1 MWSEKYKPRKLA
13 MMVGN
18 EASRLRFYRWLKDW
32 KPKTKPVMLIGS
44 PGTGKTTIVH
54 LVAEELGY
62 TLVELNASD
71 FRSKSVLE
79 GKLGPVMTNT
89 TLMDVKLLIFFD
101 EADGIESR
109 EDYGAVDFIT
119 ELLQK
124 VKHPIVMAANAG
136 DASAVEKL
144 AKKSEVIQFARVSA
158 RSLEL
163 YARRI
168 LDQEEIEKNP
178 AVLSEAVSKS
188 RGDVRAMI
196 NNLQE
201 ISTSKTPH
209 TLTSRDEYLSI
220 QETITRLSQAKSLQE
235 ATEVLRISS
244 EHDTREKLR
253 AVYYALITSQV
264 ESDKLAPVLEAL
276 SQLDLMTY
284 KCEVKGSYK
293 LRQYFDILL
302 AKAIFDVRRNLNYH
316 RYATDTLPFN
326 LRLRFWNDSRIVKK
340 ITERMSK
347 IYNYSSREAS
357 SYLPY
362 IESIYGRNT
371 VFASEINR
379 TFDLDESSANF
390 MVKEAKNL
398 HKHEAKATQDA

>member
-79 GKLGPVMTNT
+79 GKLGPVLTNT

-124 VKHPIVMAANAG
+124 VKHPIVLAANAG

-144 AKKSEVIQFARVSA
+144 AKKSEVIQFTRVSA

-178 AVLSEAVSKS
+178 TVLSEAVSKS

-220 QETITRLSQAKSLQE
+220 QETITRLSAHPQSMTQE
-235 ATEVLRISS
+235 RS
-244 EHDTREKLR
+244 
-253 AVYYALITSQV
+253 
-264 ESDKLAPVLEAL
+264 
-276 SQLDLMTY
+276 
-284 KCEVKGSYK
+284 
-293 LRQYFDILL
+293 
-302 AKAIFDVRRNLNYH
+302 
-316 RYATDTLPFN
+316 
-326 LRLRFWNDSRIVKK
+326 
-340 ITERMSK
+340 
-347 IYNYSSREAS
+347 
-357 SYLPY
+357 
-362 IESIYGRNT
+362 
-371 VFASEINR
+371 
-379 TFDLDESSANF
+379 
-390 MVKEAKNL
+390 
-398 HKHEAKATQDA
+398 